1 MNSPTEDLYTA
12 FSGATH
18 VATGTLAQVLPRVQ
32 ELLEREKSAQ
42 VLIFD
47 DESGKQVD
55 FDLRGTVEEVL
66 ARLSPPA
73 PKKGPGRPS
82 LGVVCREVSLLPRHW
97 EWLESQPARSS
108 GTLRRL
114 VDAAIKNESAESRSR
129 RRVEAAG
136 RLMWSLAG
144 NLEGFEEA
152 SRALYARRW
161 PDFSTRIAAW
171 PEDLRRHLEWMLE
184 PVKSPGDG
192 GGAPAPSPVLLS
204 TLRAPAGKAELRGRE
219 PWRLDALDLAAAI
232 RRGEL
237 SAVAAVESCLER
249 IRAVNPEVRAVTS
262 LFADQARAQAAELD
276 RRRAAG
282 QESGPLAGVPF
293 TVKENLDVAGQPT
306 TQGIPALKDAVAPLD
321 CPLVKRLRDAGAIP
335 IGHTNMPD
343 LSLRFH
349 THSQL
354 FGATRNPWDPALS
367 PGGSSGGE
375 GAALATGL
383 SALGLGNDAGGSVRI
398 PALLNGVAALKPGY
412 GRLPSDRSVGPRDQ
426 SLASQTIPVDGILA
440 RSVADLHLCFQV
452 LAGPDPRDPR
462 VAPAPLFGPEPG
474 KPVRLAVTADPG
486 GLGVEPE
493 ARRAV
498 ERAAEVLARE
508 GYEVEAADPPRI
520 PEILEACG
528 RMIMTEFHQSWPL
541 LERLL
546 GPAGRRY
553 LELAMRLYRPADL
566 EGYLGLTALRQG
578 LQREW
583 AGFLERYPLV
593 LGPVF
598 TLGAVPVDYDIR
610 GPEEH
615 RRLALGLR
623 LCTASS
629 FIGVPAV
636 AVPAGLAGGLPQGVQ
651 LLSRPYREDLCLRAA
666 ACLEAALGRL
676 APLDP
681 RRAGPQNTCSST

>member
-1 MNSPTEDLYTA
+1 MNPHTEELFTA
-12 FSGATH
+12 FSGYTH
-18 VATGTLAQVLPRVQ
+18 VATGTLPQVLPRVR
-32 ELLEREKSAQ
+32 ELLQREKAAQ
-42 VLIFD
+42 VLIFND
-47 DESGKQVD
+47 DSGKQVD
-55 FDLRGTVEEVL
+55 FDLRGTLEEVL
-66 ARLSPPA
+66 ARVAPPA

-97 EWLESQPARSS
+97 EWLESQPARAS

-114 VDAAIKNESAESRSR
+114 VDAAGRNESAESRCR
-129 RRVEAAG
+129 RRLEAAG

-161 PDFSTRIAAW
+161 PDFSARIASW

-184 PVKSPGDG
+184 PLREPEGGSDG
-192 GGAPAPSPVLLS
+192 GPAASPVL
-204 TLRAPAGKAELRGRE
+204 LRAPAGKEELRGRE

-237 SAVAAVESCLER
+237 SAAAAVESCLAR
-249 IRAVNPEVRAVTS
+249 IRAVNPEVNAVTS
-262 LFADQARAQAAELD
+262 LFAEQARGLAAEVD

-282 QESGPLAGVPF
+282 QETGPLAGVPF
-293 TVKENLDVAGQPT
+293 TVKENLDVAGQAT
-306 TQGIPALKDAVAPLD
+306 TQGIPALKDAIAPLD
-321 CPLVKRLRDAGAIP
+321 APLVKRLRDAGAIP

-349 THSQL
+349 TNSQL
-354 FGATRNPWDPALS
+354 FGATRNPWNREMS

-383 SALGLGNDAGGSVRI
+383 SALGLGNDAGGSVRV
-398 PALLNGVAALKPGY
+398 PALFNGVAALKPSY
-412 GRLPSDRSVGPRDQ
+412 GRFPSDRSVGPRDLT
-426 SLASQTIPVDGILA
+426 LASQTIPVDGILA
-440 RSVADLHLCFQV
+440 RSVADLHLAFQV

-462 VAPAPLFGPEPG
+462 VVPAPLFGPEPV
-474 KPVRLAVTADPG
+474 KPVRVAVTADPG

-493 ARRAV
+493 ARKAV

-508 GYEVEAADPPRI
+508 GYEVEAADPPRLA
-520 PEILEACG
+520 EILEACG
-528 RMIMTEFHQSWPL
+528 RMIMTEFRQSWPL

-546 GPAGRRY
+546 GADGRRY
-553 LELAMRLYRPADL
+553 LELARQLRQPTDL
-566 EGYLGLTALRQG
+566 DGYLGLTALRQG

-583 AGFLERYPLV
+583 ASFLERYPLV

-598 TLGAVPVDYDIR
+598 TEGALPADYDIR

-615 RRLALGLR
+615 RRVTLGLR
-623 LCTASS
+623 LCTATS

-636 AVPAGLAGGLPQGVQ
+636 AVPTGLAGGLPQGVQ
-651 LLSRPYREDLCLRAA
+651 LFSRPYREDLCLRAA
-666 ACLEAALGRL
+666 ASLEAALGRL
-676 APLDP
+676 APVDP
-681 RRAGPQNTCSST
+681 QGARAR